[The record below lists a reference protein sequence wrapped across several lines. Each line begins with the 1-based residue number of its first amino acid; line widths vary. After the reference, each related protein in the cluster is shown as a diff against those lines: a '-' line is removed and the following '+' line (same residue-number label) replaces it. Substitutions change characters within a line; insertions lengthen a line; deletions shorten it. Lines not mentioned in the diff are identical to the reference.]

1 MRSSRRCRW
10 RLDRRGGT
18 RDAAAVV
25 DDDVRVEV
33 DAIWSLL
40 SMEIG
45 AAETLNPARVLPT
58 DGAN

>member
-1 MRSSRRCRW
+1 MAMHGLPPSPDEVVGCF
-10 RLDRRGGT
+10 
-18 RDAAAVV
+18 V
-25 DDDVRVEV
+25 DDEFGRVEV

>member
-1 MRSSRRCRW
+1 MKI
-10 RLDRRGGT
+10 
-18 RDAAAVV
+18 V

-33 DAIWSLL
+33 DAIWALL

-58 DGAN
+58 EGANRCGVTTANP